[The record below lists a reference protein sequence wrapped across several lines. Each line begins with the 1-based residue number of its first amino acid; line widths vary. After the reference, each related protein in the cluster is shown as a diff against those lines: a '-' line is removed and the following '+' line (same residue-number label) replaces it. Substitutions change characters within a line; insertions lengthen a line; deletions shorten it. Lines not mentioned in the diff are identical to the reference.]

1 MATKIETGITRNQI
15 YGALIKSTH
24 GDLKSYGT
32 ITQGAAIEQ
41 PEFLARLIA
50 WNYVHGQVRDSKVAI
65 PVLSLSRLIDDEF
78 VENSFAHIAKLD
90 PRNFLRAVRLAKE
103 TKITGKMMSVRRLVQ
118 RYLNYREEH
127 PRKFEHSLVQH
138 RNSIKELY
146 ALFHVKPN
154 EYIDRILFKQLYPH
168 GSIFQV
174 IANLKNIPAKD
185 AAEEIVTR
193 KIPFLIAIGAL
204 GDKIEDPSVAIAI
217 IERMSATELVTN
229 TKLINSLGM
238 KNNPAIRAAYDAALK
253 KASTSTSNLFKT
265 TRAIESMD
273 DEEAKEKL
281 RGLQDKQIK
290 ASGGIEGNWLVI
302 GDSSGSMAEAIEI
315 AKQVA
320 STIAATVKGKVYLI
334 FADTTPTFY
343 DVTGKSLDQIKK
355 ATKHVGAGGGTSL
368 GCGVRYA
375 IDAKLDVDG
384 IAVISDGGENSPPMF
399 AAEYMRLKDQLGNEP
414 TVYLY
419 QTSGDSNVLSKN
431 MSMCGLDMQLFDLRG
446 KVDFY
451 ALPNLVTSMRVSRYS
466 LVDEIMGTPLLT
478 LEEVFVDAKAA

>member
-1 MATKIETGITRNQI
+1 
-15 YGALIKSTH
+15 
-24 GDLKSYGT
+24 
-32 ITQGAAIEQ
+32 
-41 PEFLARLIA
+41 
-50 WNYVHGQVRDSKVAI
+50 
-65 PVLSLSRLIDDEF
+65 
-78 VENSFAHIAKLD
+78 
-90 PRNFLRAVRLAKE
+90 
-103 TKITGKMMSVRRLVQ
+103 
-118 RYLNYREEH
+118 
-127 PRKFEHSLVQH
+127 
-138 RNSIKELY
+138 
-146 ALFHVKPN
+146 
-154 EYIDRILFKQLYPH
+154 
-168 GSIFQV
+168 V

-204 GDKIEDPSVAIAI
+204 GDKIKDPSVAIAI